1 MSAGSPK
8 FTISRVAALSLVSL
22 WLAGCTSSNNAP
34 APVSSVGG
42 NSGSSTG
49 NSSGGMLI
57 TPPPKMGTTTQQ
69 TPQIQPVQRPV
80 TQPVQIQPVDQPV
93 QTENGRIVYN
103 RKYGNI
109 PKGSY
114 TGGSTYRV
122 KRGDTLFYIA
132 WITGN
137 DFRDLAQRNNV
148 QAPYGLEV
156 GQTLQVGNNTG
167 APLTPG
173 NTVSV
178 ADVTAQNNSVTPAQK
193 SSTVVA
199 SQPTITYSEDS
210 GEQSAN
216 KMLPNNKGAAAVVTA
231 PVTAPVVSSTVPVAS
246 SMTSSSPISSWRW
259 PTEGKVIENFS
270 SSEGG
275 NKGVDIAGSKGQ
287 AIIATADGRVVYA
300 GNALRG
306 YGNLIIIKHNDDYLS
321 AYAHNDTMLVREQQ
335 EVKAGQKIGC
345 LGQGSRVGATFM
357 SQNTL
362 KVHDLN
368 EDAEFDENGA
378 EVFDEKAL
386 VEEEPSDNDLAE
398 EELLSQGATQRV
410 LDATQLY
417 LGEIG
422 YSPLLTAEEEVYF
435 ARRALRGDVA
445 SRRRMIE
452 SNLRLVVKIARRYS
466 NRGLALLD
474 LIEEGNLGLIRAVEK
489 FDPERGFRFS
499 TYATW
504 WIRQTIE
511 RAIMN
516 QTRTIRLPI
525 HIVKEL
531 NVYLRTA
538 RELSHKLDHE
548 PSAEEIA
555 EQLDKPVDDVSR
567 MLRLNERITSVDTP
581 LGGDSEKALLD
592 ILADEKDNGPEDTTQ
607 DDDMKQSIVKWL
619 FELNAKQR
627 EVLARRFGLLGYE
640 AATLE
645 DVGRE
650 IGLTRERVRQIQV
663 EGLRRL
669 REILQGQGL
678 NIEAL
683 FRE

>member
-1 MSAGSPK
+1 
-8 FTISRVAALSLVSL
+8 
-22 WLAGCTSSNNAP
+22 
-34 APVSSVGG
+34 
-42 NSGSSTG
+42 
-49 NSSGGMLI
+49 
-57 TPPPKMGTTTQQ
+57 
-69 TPQIQPVQRPV
+69 
-80 TQPVQIQPVDQPV
+80 
-93 QTENGRIVYN
+93 
-103 RKYGNI
+103 
-109 PKGSY
+109 
-114 TGGSTYRV
+114 
-122 KRGDTLFYIA
+122 
-132 WITGN
+132 
-137 DFRDLAQRNNV
+137 
-148 QAPYGLEV
+148 
-156 GQTLQVGNNTG
+156 
-167 APLTPG
+167 
-173 NTVSV
+173 
-178 ADVTAQNNSVTPAQK
+178 
-193 SSTVVA
+193 
-199 SQPTITYSEDS
+199 
-210 GEQSAN
+210 
-216 KMLPNNKGAAAVVTA
+216 
-231 PVTAPVVSSTVPVAS
+231 
-246 SMTSSSPISSWRW
+246 
-259 PTEGKVIENFS
+259 
-270 SSEGG
+270 
-275 NKGVDIAGSKGQ
+275 
-287 AIIATADGRVVYA
+287 
-300 GNALRG
+300 
-306 YGNLIIIKHNDDYLS
+306 
-321 AYAHNDTMLVREQQ
+321 
-335 EVKAGQKIGC
+335 
-345 LGQGSRVGATFM
+345 M

-368 EDAEFDENGA
+368 EDAEFDENGVEA
-378 EVFDEKAL
+378 FDEKAL
-386 VEEEPSDNDLAE
+386 SEEEPSDNDLAE

-452 SNLRLVVKIARRYS
+452 SNLRLVVKIARRYG

-592 ILADEKDNGPEDTTQ
+592 ILADEKENGPEDTTQ

-669 REILQGQGL
+669 REILQTQGRISKRCSASKYPCQKKASL
-678 NIEAL
+678 STGL
-683 FRE
+683 FFTVCLLPAAAGYSAPLARHQYLFASCETLVDSVRGWYGVTVRYRARYTDNADTDIPSRLLLPAKSP